1 MMYRYLSVVI
11 FILTTMLCYHTD
23 DSDGFSF
30 LSTITMSSSSSG
42 EKKKEKTLATLKNVV
57 SCNKLFGEWSI
68 RFSDDPRIPG
78 KSASLGIIQDTG
90 MNRVL
95 IRIRPGGVLE
105 VYYPF
110 YRGLFLTEISQKCR
124 YRVRDRIHSRMTI
137 EVSFGDSRETIISFC
152 GLEIDDLRPVLNS
165 QNIEKERILLLDV
178 EIVRN
183 DLFIIAQD
191 KEDSSNSSFY
201 YHLVRMDTM
210 NQPSVA
216 VSMSNLIF
224 TNILTMFLTHF
235 LHDIVHLPG

>member
-1 MMYRYLSVVI
+1 MYQSPFVVI
-11 FILTTMLCYHTD
+11 RLSMFFLMIIMCR
-23 DSDGFSF
+23 SFSPP
-30 LSTITMSSSSSG
+30 MVMK
-42 EKKKEKTLATLKNVV
+42 EEKTLATLKNVV

-78 KSASLGIIQDTG
+78 KSASLGIIKDTG

-110 YRGLFLTEISQKCR
+110 YRGLFLTEISQKGR
-124 YRVRDRIHSRMTI
+124 YRVRDRVQSRMNI
-137 EVSFGDSRETIISFC
+137 DVSFSDSRETIVSFC
-152 GLEIDDLRPVLNS
+152 GLEIDDVRPVINS
-165 QNIEKERILLLDV
+165 YNIEKERVLQLDV

-183 DLFIIAQD
+183 DLFIIAHD
-191 KEDSSNSSFY
+191 EISSSSFY

-210 NQPSVA
+210 NQPTVA
-216 VSMSNLIF
+216 VSISNLIF

-235 LHDIVHLPG
+235 LHVVVHLPSE